1 MIILKEIRIV
11 FIIYVNHCFPVC
23 LCENYGLNNLLFC
36 SCMYSVVGCTCVVL
50 DTLSV
55 ATTKQSFGSV

>member
-11 FIIYVNHCFPVC
+11 FIIYVNHCFHVC

-36 SCMYSVVGCTCVVL
+36 GYMYWSVVHRVVL
-50 DTLSV
+50 EKLSV
-55 ATTKQSFGSV
+55 ATTKHSFGSV